1 MVFILTFLER
11 SENTLIEQIHNEPTH
26 AKADLKPFLAIV
38 GTHMRAKRQ
47 RRTSFDRLV
56 KRKKKQKYSLA
67 R

>member
-1 MVFILTFLER
+1 MGFILTFLEH

-26 AKADLKPFLAIV
+26 AKTDSKPFLTIL
-38 GTHMRAKRQ
+38 GTRIRAKRQ